1 MLKLNLKLAAGLII
15 VALVLIFTL
24 QNMTKVPVRFITGG
38 PWTIPLAYLLFASV
52 LFGMG
57 LVGIAFLIRTFIL
70 KGMRKKVL
78 VQQEA
83 LRQIS
88 RNLMV
93 QPREISN
100 TPQPALLPQ
109 SQSQLQPE
117 ELPPPSKGGHIAS
130 TSTPR
135 ASVENTVENRPAHGL
150 PTSPN
155 ARKDKIRNLH
165 AEEGD
170 RPGEE

>member
-1 MLKLNLKLAAGLII
+1 MWLNLKLAAGLII
-15 VALVLIFTL
+15 VALVLIFAL
-24 QNMTKVPVRFITGG
+24 QNMTRVPVYFITGG

-57 LVGIAFLIRTFIL
+57 LVAIAFLMRTFIL
-70 KGMRKKVL
+70 KGIRKKVSA
-78 VQQEA
+78 QQEA

-93 QPREISN
+93 QSGEISN
-100 TPQPALLPQ
+100 APQPALLPQ
-109 SQSQLQPE
+109 SQSRPQPE
-117 ELPPPSKGGHIAS
+117 ELPPPSKSGHIAS

-135 ASVENTVENRPAHGL
+135 ASVENTVENTSAQEL

-155 ARKDKIRNLH
+155 ARKNKIQHLN
-165 AEEGD
+165 AEEG
-170 RPGEE
+170 RSPGEE